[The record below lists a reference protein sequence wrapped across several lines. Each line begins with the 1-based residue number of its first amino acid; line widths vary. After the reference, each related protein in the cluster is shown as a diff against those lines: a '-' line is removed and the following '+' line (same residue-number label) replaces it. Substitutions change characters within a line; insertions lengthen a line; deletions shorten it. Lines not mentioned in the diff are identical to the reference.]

1 MALIGQNHKFSSSIH
16 NEELIS
22 YLQAE
27 ALKAEV
33 TSDTLGAA
41 FLKLESN

>member
-1 MALIGQNHKFSSSIH
+1 MALIDQNHEFSSLSH
-16 NEELIS
+16 NDEFIS

-27 ALKAEV
+27 GLKAGV

>member
-1 MALIGQNHKFSSSIH
+1 MAGIGQTHEFSSLSH
-16 NEELIS
+16 NEEVIS

-27 ALKAEV
+27 ELKVEA